1 MKKTPWIIAAAT
13 ACVIGVGG
21 GGTAYAMSN
30 VVTVD
35 AYGEESHVRTF
46 SPTVAEVLADQGIEV
61 KDTDLVIPGLDEQV
75 TDGTQIQI
83 IERTPVTV
91 TVDGEP
97 QELLTTG
104 TTVSDALE
112 ELELET
118 EGARITPEPGTELV
132 ADGNDVEVVTL
143 KTVTFVGQYG
153 QDTFEVAA
161 LTVDEA
167 MRAVLRD
174 IEDTDTA
181 SVDRASI
188 LEDGAT
194 ITVQRV
200 RQTERTETETIPFEK
215 KTEKDDSLLEG
226 TTKVKV
232 AGKEGSREKVVSEK
246 LVDGEVTESQVVS
259 EKVVTEPVAQVTLV
273 GTKPKPEPEPEP
285 EPAPVQEEKAQPAT
299 KKKTEKKTEKKSET
313 KEPSR
318 SSESSRS
325 SERSSAPAPTA
336 PSGSV
341 WDRLA
346 QCESGGNWSINTGN
360 GYYGGLQFSAG
371 TWRAYG
377 GGQYAPYAN
386 QATRDQQI
394 AIAKK
399 VQAGQGWGAWPAC
412 TSKLGI
418 R

>member
-21 GGTAYAMSN
+21 GGSAYAMSN

-46 SPTVAEVLADQGIEV
+46 SPTVGEVLADQGIEV

-75 TDGTQIQI
+75 ADGTQIQI

-181 SVDRASI
+181 SVDRDSI

-226 TTKVKV
+226 TTEVKV

-285 EPAPVQEEKAQPAT
+285 EPAPAQEEKAQPAT
-299 KKKTEKKTEKKSET
+299 KKKTEKKSET
-313 KEPSR
+313 KEPAR

-360 GYYGGLQFSAG
+360 GYYGGLQFNKS
-371 TWRAYG
+371 TWLAYG
-377 GGQYAPYAN
+377 GGQYAPTAN
-386 QATRDQQI
+386 LATRDQQI

-399 VQAGQGWGAWPAC
+399 TQASQGWGAWPAC
-412 TSKLGI
+412 TKKLGI